1 MSSLRPW
8 RLRAIRNS
16 PADYFGEATAERQM
30 EVAESLKYNLR
41 LGADGITSGK
51 VESRLL
57 MFFNRAERAA
67 GRRTWR
73 ALVPEAC
80 PLSPAASA
88 GWF

>member
-16 PADYFGEATAERQM
+16 PPDYFGEATAERQM

-67 GRRTWR
+67 GRWTWR

>member
-16 PADYFGEATAERQM
+16 PPDYFGEATAERQM

-57 MFFNRAERAA
+57 MFFNRAERAGT
-67 GRRTWR
+67 GRMFG
-73 ALVPEAC
+73 VPLELAEAK
-80 PLSPAASA
+80 
-88 GWF
+88 